1 MSKLLYIQASP
12 RGERSKSSQV
22 AQSFIESYK
31 QSHPD
36 DEISLLNVFDEKL
49 PTFDGFA
56 VQAKY
61 NIMHGKDHSE
71 QQREAWSVVEKIISQ
86 FTGADKYLV
95 SVPMWNFSVP
105 YRLKQYLD
113 IIMQPGYTFG
123 ADENGYFGLVKDKP
137 ISIVYARGGDYPV
150 GSEREVFDMQKKYLE
165 LAFGLMGFAD
175 FNSIIVEPT
184 LQGGPETAKQAV
196 LAATEEAQSLAMN
209 F

>member
-1 MSKLLYIQASP
+1 MAKLLYIQASP

-22 AQSFIESYK
+22 AQSFIQSYE
-31 QSHPD
+31 QCCPD
-36 DEISLLNVFDEKL
+36 DDRCVLNVFDENL
-49 PTFDGFA
+49 PKFDGFA

-61 NIMHGKDHSE
+61 NIMHGRDHSD
-71 QQREAWSVVEKIISQ
+71 QQRVAWSVVEKIISQ

-137 ISIVYARGGDYPV
+137 ITIVYARGGDYPA
-150 GSEREVFDMQKKYLE
+150 GSEREAFDMQKKYLE
-165 LAFGLMGFAD
+165 LAFGLMGFAN
-175 FNSIIVEPT
+175 FNSIVVEPT

-196 LAATEEAQSLAMN
+196 QAAIEQAQGIAQN